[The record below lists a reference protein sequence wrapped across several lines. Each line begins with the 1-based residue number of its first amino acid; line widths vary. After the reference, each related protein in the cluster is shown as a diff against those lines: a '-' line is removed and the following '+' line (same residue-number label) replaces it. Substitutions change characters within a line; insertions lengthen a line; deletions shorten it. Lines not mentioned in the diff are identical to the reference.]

1 MKTTNKVSRLSRY
14 ISLLIASLISRQ
26 VACWKIDRLK
36 IIYNRSWR
44 LTRKITW
51 LNRNIHLTLVNPALP
66 FVVRIYTILANLK
79 TRRTTTTNE
88 VTRGIDQLLEANALA
103 NQVSQFTTLPGNK
116 LISEALRPSVAAA
129 CLICGGTEFAIRST
143 ELDVRPAKEDGSGQ
157 RGVAT
162 GPASSRRVMR
172 SITQRGVLERTKD
185 GATTTGTS
193 ANTMRWWRQKPA
205 TLVHRDAA
213 KERPQRSIEIRV
225 SFVHAKLAR
234 PEFRSFEFV
243 SSIYWTTSSILE
255 PFVKNHL
262 LYSLGL
268 VSILRKVENHAL
280 EKIWYY
286 SLMEKCIENG
296 NIII

>member
-103 NQVSQFTTLPGNK
+103 NQVSQFTMLPGNK

-172 SITQRGVLERTKD
+172 SITQRAACRRPREDEGWRNNDRNVGEHNALVASEASDAGAPRRRQRT
-185 GATTTGTS
+185 
-193 ANTMRWWRQKPA
+193 
-205 TLVHRDAA
+205 AA
-213 KERPQRSIEIRV
+213 AFDRNSC
-225 SFVHAKLAR
+225 FVR
-234 PEFRSFEFV
+234 TR
-243 SSIYWTTSSILE
+243 
-255 PFVKNHL
+255 
-262 LYSLGL
+262 
-268 VSILRKVENHAL
+268 
-280 EKIWYY
+280 
-286 SLMEKCIENG
+286 
-296 NIII
+296 